1 MTLFSYR
8 NHQLHVEQCS
18 VTELVEKWGSPLY
31 LYSQQTIID
40 AYHAFEHALHPLSHR
55 ICYAVKANHNLS
67 ILKLLASLGAYFDI
81 VSGGELA
88 RLQTAG
94 IAPNRILFAG
104 VGKTEQEIA
113 QALKLGIHCFNVES
127 EAELNCLIR
136 IAQHLQCQAPFTL
149 RINPDVDAQTHPH
162 MITGL
167 KDNKFGISLPQALTL
182 YRTAAQSP
190 HLKILGVSCHI
201 GSQITTLTPYQSAL
215 TVLLDFINQLSQQ
228 NITLQHIDLGGGFGI
243 PYRPSDQ
250 VPSIPEFMSAI
261 KAQLSRSPYTV
272 YLEPG
277 RSLVGAAGAL
287 ATRCLYTKST
297 PTKQFAIVDT
307 GMHHLLRPA
316 LYTAYHPIL
325 PVTAPQDTA
334 VMPYDIVGP
343 ICETADVLASARE
356 LPSLSPGDLLLIMQ
370 AGAYGMV
377 MSSHYNSHPRPA
389 EVLVT
394 GKQARLIRLRENIH
408 DAFAHELGLE

>member
-1 MTLFSYR
+1 MKFFTYY
-8 NHQLHVEQCS
+8 NHQLHIEQC
-18 VTELVEKWGSPLY
+18 TITTLVEKWGTPLY
-31 LYSQQTIID
+31 LYSQQAITE
-40 AYHAFEHALHPLSHR
+40 AYTAFDNALHPLSHQ

-88 RLQTAG
+88 RLQAAS

-113 QALKLGIHCFNVES
+113 HALQLGIHCFNVES
-127 EAELNCLIR
+127 EAELSCLTR
-136 IAQHLQCQAPFTL
+136 IAQHLQCKAPFAL
-149 RINPDVDAQTHPH
+149 RINPDVDAHTHPH
-162 MITGL
+162 MATGL
-167 KDNKFGISLPQALTL
+167 KDNKFGIALPQALNL
-182 YRTAAQSP
+182 YQSAAKSP
-190 HLKILGVSCHI
+190 YLKILGLSCHL
-201 GSQITTLTPYQSAL
+201 GSQITSLTPYQAAL
-215 TVLLDFINQLSQQ
+215 DILLAFMDTLTQKGIM
-228 NITLQHIDLGGGFGI
+228 LQHIDIGGGFGI
-243 PYRPSDQ
+243 PYRPTDQ
-250 VPSIPEFMSAI
+250 VPSIAEFMTAI
-261 KAQLSRSPYTV
+261 KNKLSGLPCKL

-287 ATRCLYTKST
+287 ATRCLYVKST

-325 PVTAPQDTA
+325 PVSEPQNTAT
-334 VMPYDIVGP
+334 MPYDVVGP

-356 LPSLSPGDLLLIMQ
+356 LPLLSPGDLLLITQ

-389 EVLVT
+389 EVLVS
-394 GKQARLIRLRENIH
+394 GNQARLIRVRENIH